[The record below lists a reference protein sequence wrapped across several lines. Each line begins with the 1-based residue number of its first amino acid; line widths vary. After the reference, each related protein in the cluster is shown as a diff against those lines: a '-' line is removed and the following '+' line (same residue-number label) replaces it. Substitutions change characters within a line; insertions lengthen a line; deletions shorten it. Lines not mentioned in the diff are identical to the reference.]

1 MTDKTKKVVAIV
13 GGCAVAAGTVAVCIA
28 TGKPEQAADIV
39 TLTGIAFAAVGAV
52 LIAIF
57 KKGK

>member
-1 MTDKTKKVVAIV
+1 MSDKTRKIVAIA
-13 GGCAVAAGTVAVCIA
+13 GGIAVAAGTVAVCIE
-28 TGKPEQAADIV
+28 TGKPDQAADIV
-39 TLTGIAFAAVGAV
+39 TLTGVAVAAVGAV

>member
-1 MTDKTKKVVAIV
+1 MTDKTKKVVTII
-13 GGCAVAAGTVAVCIA
+13 GGCAVAAGTVAICVA

-39 TLTGIAFAAVGAV
+39 TLAGVAFTAVGAL

-57 KKGK
+57 KKSK

>member
-1 MTDKTKKVVAIV
+1 MSDKTRKIVAIA
-13 GGCAVAAGTVAVCIA
+13 GGIAVAAGTVAVCIA
-28 TGKPEQAADIV
+28 TGKPDQAADIV
-39 TLTGIAFAAVGAV
+39 TLTGVAVAAVGAV